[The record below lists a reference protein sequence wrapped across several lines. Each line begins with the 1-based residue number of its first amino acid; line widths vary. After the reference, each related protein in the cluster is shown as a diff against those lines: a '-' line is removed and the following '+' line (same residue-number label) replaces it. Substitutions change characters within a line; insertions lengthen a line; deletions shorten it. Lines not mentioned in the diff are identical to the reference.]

1 MFFAMLS
8 LFITAI
14 GVVFT
19 ASLQYPGSNDTL
31 ANATYPLSY
40 GFSRMFNISEGQANW
55 LSFPALIASFYG
67 FVWSYGRQ
75 LSSMAKSGLLPDMI
89 GNMSETTDT
98 PYVALLV
105 GMTLSF
111 ALALICYY
119 DVFYVSFANDIK
131 ALYMLSSYIIYV
143 FMFMSYIVFKSKYS
157 SLTRSFDSP
166 LGIYGAYVGLAVFVV
181 DAFAVMVYYQNSLY
195 ALYVLAV
202 ATLLMAIYYFT
213 FLHGNQQFSEEEK
226 EKLFKAYL
234 INGKLHI
241 LLFLF
246 TVNCIILIFC
256 ILLTLFSKCA
266 N

>member
-31 ANATYPLSY
+31 ANATYPMSY
-40 GFSRMFNISEGQANW
+40 GFSRMFNITELQANW

-67 FVWSYGRQ
+67 FVWAYGRQ
-75 LSSMAKSGLLPDMI
+75 LSSMAKSGLLPEMI

-105 GMTLSF
+105 GMIMSF

-119 DVFYVSFANDIK
+119 NVFYVSFANDIK

-157 SLTRSFDSP
+157 SLARSFYSP
-166 LGIYGAYVGLAVFVV
+166 LGIYGAFVGLFVFLINTI
-181 DAFAVMVYYQNSLY
+181 ASLVYFQQ
-195 ALYVLAV
+195 ALYPLYFLLV
-202 ATLLMAIYYFT
+202 ATFLMAIYYFA

-234 INGKLHI
+234 INGEFHI
-241 LLFLF
+241 VFHY
-246 TVNCIILIFC
+246 C
-256 ILLTLFSKCA
+256 
-266 N
+266 

>member
-1 MFFAMLS
+1 MFLAMLS
-8 LFITAI
+8 LFITGI

-31 ANATYPLSY
+31 ANATYPMSY
-40 GFSRMFNISEGQANW
+40 GFSRMFNITELQANW

-75 LSSMAKSGLLPDMI
+75 LSSMAKSGLLPEMI

-105 GMTLSF
+105 GMIMSL

-119 DVFYVSFANDIK
+119 NVFYVSFVDDVKSMYA
-131 ALYMLSSYIIYV
+131 LSSYIIYV

-157 SLTRSFDSP
+157 SLARSFNSP
-166 LGIYGAYVGLAVFVV
+166 LGIYGAFVGLFVFAVNAV
-181 DAFAVMVYYQNSLY
+181 AVMVYYKKSLY

-202 ATLLMAIYYFT
+202 ATLLMAIYYFA

-234 INGKLHI
+234 INGE
-241 LLFLF
+241 F
-246 TVNCIILIFC
+246 NIIL
-256 ILLTLFSKCA
+256 FSLHL
-266 N
+266 